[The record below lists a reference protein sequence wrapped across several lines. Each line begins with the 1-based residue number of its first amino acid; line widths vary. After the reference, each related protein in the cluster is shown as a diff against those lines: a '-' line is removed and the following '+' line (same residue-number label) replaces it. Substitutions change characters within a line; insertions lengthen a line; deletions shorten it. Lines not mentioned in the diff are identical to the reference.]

1 MKRATIV
8 LALALLVAGC
18 DARRPGPVEPTPEAP
33 EPGWLTLSWS
43 TPHGSDGAVLLALTG
58 PDLSAVQSAGAH
70 TLHQRLGG
78 DTLRVTLFGDLGSGP
93 LLSFFTEDT
102 RRPERY
108 RAVLLEV
115 SDAAN
120 ALRASL
126 SGYALTI
133 AE

>member
-8 LALALLVAGC
+8 LALVLAAAC
-18 DARRPGPVEPTPEAP
+18 DARGPGPVEPTPDSPA
-33 EPGWLTLSWS
+33 PGWLTLSWS

-58 PDLSAVQSAGAH
+58 PELSAVQSAGAH

-78 DTLRVTLFGDLGSGP
+78 DTLRVALFGDLGSGP